1 MRETELWAR
10 LRTILG
16 AAYAGA
22 WAESVVH
29 ADLGDRTVLQA
40 LGAGI
45 EVKRIW
51 QVASASLEVP
61 EHQR

>member
-10 LRTILG
+10 LRAILG
-16 AAYAGA
+16 AAYATA

-40 LGAGI
+40 LTAGVD
-45 EVKRIW
+45 VKRIW
-51 QVASASLEVP
+51 RVASASLEVP

>member
-10 LRTILG
+10 LRGLLG
-16 AAYAGA
+16 AAYAAA

-29 ADLGDRTVLQA
+29 ADLGDRTVSQA
-40 LGAGI
+40 LAAGV

-51 QVASASLEVP
+51 RVASASLEVP
-61 EHQR
+61 EHLR